1 MVVQTEVKNLSRGFV
16 SACLQIPVFFF
27 QPVEGQAF
35 VSSALT
41 LAYVFLAPMEA
52 PPDSPCQ
59 TTCQKPD
66 LLVNFRPYFL
76 VCAQIFAGRAVWP
89 VDSGPFAW
97 KMSCVG
103 LHGPVAC
110 QLSP

>member
-1 MVVQTEVKNLSRGFV
+1 MVAQTEVKSLSRGFAR
-16 SACLQIPVFFF
+16 ACFQIPVFL

-35 VSSALT
+35 VSSVLT

-52 PPDSPCQ
+52 PLDSPCQ

-66 LLVNFRPYFL
+66 LLVNFGPYFL
-76 VCAQIFAGRAVWP
+76 VCAQISAGRAVWP

-97 KMSCVG
+97 KMSCDG